1 MKVSVIIPAFNAY
14 HYLEKAVDSAFE
26 TKYQNLEILIVE
38 DRSKD
43 GTFNVAKRIANERP
57 ENVRLLQTQGKE
69 NKGAGAARNIGI
81 KNATG
86 ELIAFLDADDIYM
99 QHRFDKDVN
108 ILKNDKNID
117 GVYSAWELLYHNE
130 SDRKDWESL
139 IGKPMFKNIQDPDEV
154 LKKVLQHKG
163 GLWHTNVITLRKTIF
178 QRSGMFKE
186 SLKLHQDIELW
197 TRIALV
203 GNIVSGE
210 TKKPTSLYRR
220 YVSNRFD
227 PKDKMNPYRN
237 TTIDIELLRWA
248 IRKNELIK
256 KTRLAYLQNAVE
268 HSVID
273 CLVKMRER
281 KMIWQGLK
289 VAFKAL
295 MHVKSISGKRLYW
308 GNLAYLLI
316 EK

>member
-1 MKVSVIIPAFNAY
+1 
-14 HYLEKAVDSAFE
+14 
-26 TKYQNLEILIVE
+26 
-38 DRSKD
+38 
-43 GTFNVAKRIANERP
+43 
-57 ENVRLLQTQGKE
+57 
-69 NKGAGAARNIGI
+69 
-81 KNATG
+81 
-86 ELIAFLDADDIYM
+86 
-99 QHRFDKDVN
+99 
-108 ILKNDKNID
+108 
-117 GVYSAWELLYHNE
+117 
-130 SDRKDWESL
+130 
-139 IGKPMFKNIQDPDEV
+139 
-154 LKKVLQHKG
+154 
-163 GLWHTNVITLRKTIF
+163 
-178 QRSGMFKE
+178 
-186 SLKLHQDIELW
+186 
-197 TRIALV
+197 V

-220 YVSNRFD
+220 YDSNRFD

-248 IRKNELIK
+248 IRKKELIK
-256 KTRLAYLQNAVE
+256 KNRLAYLQNAVE

-316 EK
+316 GK